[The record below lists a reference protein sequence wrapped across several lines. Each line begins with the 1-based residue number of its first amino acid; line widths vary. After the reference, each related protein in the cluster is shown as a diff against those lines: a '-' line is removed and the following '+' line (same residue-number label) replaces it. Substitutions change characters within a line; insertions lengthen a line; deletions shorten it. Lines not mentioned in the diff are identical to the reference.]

1 MVITK
6 LVIRADYGY
15 FKKVC
20 SLNLFYIK
28 VLKAIRKSYRVVF
41 NKTPELRNWKLFS
54 NKEYSNNLI
63 FELLISDEPCMIS
76 RIGSTEMLCIKNH
89 LGVEGK
95 VNKSV
100 KNYITGNEA
109 PWWWEDST
117 LVQMKQ
123 WSGFFPSEVKKL
135 QQFSELMLQDVKEI
149 DLLGAWLND
158 EIDLKSELIN
168 AKRVV
173 LEDLEPFFSLKPW
186 TKALAGKKVLVVHP
200 FSEDIESQYK
210 KRELL
215 FEDNLLPEFEL
226 KTIKAVQ
233 SIAGEKTQFND
244 WFAALD
250 SMKAQID
257 VTDYDVCIIGCG
269 AYGLPLAAHVKRAGK
284 KAVHLGGVT
293 QLLFG
298 IKGSRWEEY
307 IVCPYMNL
315 FNEHWVRPGES
326 AKPKNSEQVEGGCY
340 W

>member
-6 LVIRADYGY
+6 LVIKAGYGY
-15 FKKVC
+15 FKEEY
-20 SLNLFYIK
+20 SLRLFDMTF
-28 VLKAIRKSYRVVF
+28 LKAIRKFYRVFF

-63 FELLISDEPCMIS
+63 FELLSSDESCMIS

-100 KNYITGNEA
+100 KNYIAGNEA
-109 PWWWEDST
+109 PWWWENST

-123 WSGFFPSEVKKL
+123 WSGFFPAEVKKL
-135 QQFSELMLQDVKEI
+135 QQFSELMLQDIKEI

-158 EIDLKSELIN
+158 EVDLKSELIN

-215 FEDNLLPEFEL
+215 FENNLLPEFEL

-244 WFAALD
+244 WFEALD
-250 SMKAQID
+250 SMKTQID
-257 VTDYDVCIIGCG
+257 ATDYDVCIIGCG
-269 AYGLPLAAHVKRAGK
+269 AYGLPLAAHVKRMGK
-284 KAVHLGGVT
+284 KAIHLGGAT

-298 IKGSRWEEY
+298 IKGRRWESY
-307 IVCPYMNL
+307 NVWPYMNL
-315 FNEHWVRPGES
+315 FNEHWVRPGVS
-326 AKPKNSEQVEGGCY
+326 AKPVKTNQVEGGCY